1 MLKQSAN
8 IVFVSFRPSTYPR
21 GYASGLLLLRPCWT
35 ACLSLLRRTLRWLPV
50 CASVTCLRATIVF
63 LPSDRARMHT
73 KGIGLSLCLLVLLF
87 CGNVACQRTS
97 GDAGERTLHYFTW
110 SDYVGT
116 ELLVEFERRYGAHV
130 VVDTFS
136 SNEELLA
143 KLQGGA
149 SGYDVTVPSDFMAA
163 IMIQQGL
170 VAELNPA
177 MLPNAD
183 TLEDHLQHL
192 PFDPSHRYAIPY
204 LWGTVG
210 IGYDSAVVSPP
221 PDSWAVLWEPRY
233 KGKISMLND
242 QREVFG
248 AVLRSM
254 GASMNTKD
262 PILIEAAKV
271 RLMRQK
277 PLVKAYA
284 SEHYD
289 QLLASG
295 DVVLSHGW
303 GGPVARAMIDRPS
316 IRYVVPNEGG
326 TLWADC
332 LVVLKS
338 SPRKELATQFINYLL
353 DPHVAAQ
360 TAERLLF
367 ASANKAARSFV
378 PLRILEN
385 PAIYPPLDL
394 LPRLEWMSDVGEAL
408 RIYDRAWTELKMH

>member
-1 MLKQSAN
+1 MK
-8 IVFVSFRPSTYPR
+8 
-21 GYASGLLLLRPCWT
+21 GL
-35 ACLSLLRRTLRWLPV
+35 
-50 CASVTCLRATIVF
+50 
-63 LPSDRARMHT
+63 
-73 KGIGLSLCLLVLLF
+73 GISLCLLMFLF
-87 CGNVACQRTS
+87 MGTVACQRTS
-97 GDAGERTLHYFTW
+97 GDTGQKTLHYFTW
-110 SDYVGT
+110 SDYVGP
-116 ELLVEFERRYGAHV
+116 ELLAEFERRYGVHV

-149 SGYDVTVPSDFMAA
+149 TGYDVTVPSDFMAA

-170 VAELNPA
+170 VAELDPTK
-177 MLPNAD
+177 LPNAA

-192 PFDPSHRYAIPY
+192 PFDPTQRFAIPY
-204 LWGTVG
+204 FWGTVG
-210 IGYDSAVVSPP
+210 IGYDSAVISTP
-221 PDSWAVLWEPRY
+221 PDSWAVLWDVRY
-233 KGKISMLND
+233 TGKISMLND

-262 PILIEAAKV
+262 PALIEAAKA
-271 RLMRQK
+271 RLLVQK

-295 DVVLSHGW
+295 DVVLAHGW
-303 GGPVARAMIDRPS
+303 GGPVARAMLDRPS
-316 IRYVVPNEGG
+316 IRYVVPKEGG

-353 DPHVAAQ
+353 EPQVAAR

-367 ASANKAARSFV
+367 ASANKEARPFV
-378 PLRILEN
+378 PSRILDN

-394 LPRLEWMSDVGEAL
+394 LPRLEWMTDVSAAL
-408 RIYDRAWTELKMH
+408 RMYDRAWTELKMH

>member
-1 MLKQSAN
+1 MRIN
-8 IVFVSFRPSTYPR
+8 
-21 GYASGLLLLRPCWT
+21 
-35 ACLSLLRRTLRWLPV
+35 
-50 CASVTCLRATIVF
+50 
-63 LPSDRARMHT
+63 
-73 KGIGLSLCLLVLLF
+73 GIRLSLCLLMLLLW
-87 CGNVACQRTS
+87 GTVACQRTS
-97 GDAGERTLHYFTW
+97 GDAGQKTLHYFTW
-110 SDYVGT
+110 SDYVGP
-116 ELLVEFERRYGAHV
+116 ELLAEFERRHGVHV

-149 SGYDVTVPSDFMAA
+149 TGYDVAVPSDFMAA

-170 VAELNPA
+170 VAELDA
-177 MLPNAD
+177 TMLPNAA

-192 PFDPSHRYAIPY
+192 PFDPTQRFAIPY

-210 IGYDSAVVSPP
+210 IGYDSAVVSTP
-221 PDSWAVLWEPRY
+221 PDSWAVLWDARY
-233 KGKISMLND
+233 TGKISMLND

-262 PILIEAAKV
+262 PALIEAAKA
-271 RLMRQK
+271 RLLVQK

-295 DVVLSHGW
+295 DVVLAHGW
-303 GGPVARAMIDRPS
+303 GGPVARAMLDRPS
-316 IRYVVPNEGG
+316 IRYVVPKEGG

-353 DPHVAAQ
+353 EPQVAAR

-367 ASANKAARSFV
+367 ASANKAARPFV
-378 PLRILEN
+378 PSRILDN

-394 LPRLEWMSDVGEAL
+394 LPRLEWMTDVGAAL
-408 RIYDRAWTELKMH
+408 RMYDRAWTELKMH

>member
-1 MLKQSAN
+1 MCIK
-8 IVFVSFRPSTYPR
+8 
-21 GYASGLLLLRPCWT
+21 GL
-35 ACLSLLRRTLRWLPV
+35 
-50 CASVTCLRATIVF
+50 
-63 LPSDRARMHT
+63 
-73 KGIGLSLCLLVLLF
+73 GLSLCLFMFL
-87 CGNVACQRTS
+87 CMGAVACQRTS
-97 GDAGERTLHYFTW
+97 EDTGQQTLHYFTW
-110 SDYVGT
+110 SDYVGP
-116 ELLVEFERRYGAHV
+116 ELLAEFERRHGVHV

-149 SGYDVTVPSDFMAA
+149 TGYDVTVPSDFMAA

-170 VAELNPA
+170 VAELDPTK
-177 MLPNAD
+177 LSNAA

-192 PFDPSHRYAIPY
+192 PFDPTQRYAIPY

-210 IGYDSAVVSPP
+210 IGYDSAVVLTP
-221 PDSWAVLWEPRY
+221 PDSWAVLWDPRY

-254 GASMNTKD
+254 GVSMNTKD
-262 PILIEAAKV
+262 PALIEAAKA
-271 RLMRQK
+271 RLLVQK

-295 DVVLSHGW
+295 DVVLAHGW
-303 GGPVARAMIDRPS
+303 GGPVARAMLDRPS
-316 IRYVVPNEGG
+316 IRYVVPKEGG

-338 SPRKELATQFINYLL
+338 SPRKELAMQFINYLL
-353 DPHVAAQ
+353 EPQVAAR

-367 ASANKAARSFV
+367 ASANKAARPFV
-378 PLRILEN
+378 PSRILDN

-394 LPRLEWMSDVGEAL
+394 LPRLEWMTDVGSAL
-408 RIYDRAWTELKMH
+408 RMYDRAWTELKMH

>member
-1 MLKQSAN
+1 MCIN
-8 IVFVSFRPSTYPR
+8 GMR
-21 GYASGLLLLRPCWT
+21 
-35 ACLSLLRRTLRWLPV
+35 
-50 CASVTCLRATIVF
+50 
-63 LPSDRARMHT
+63 
-73 KGIGLSLCLLVLLF
+73 LSLCLLMLLMW
-87 CGNVACQRTS
+87 GTLSCQRTS
-97 GDAGERTLHYFTW
+97 GDAGQKTLHYFTW
-110 SDYVGT
+110 SDYVGP
-116 ELLVEFERRYGAHV
+116 ELLAEFERRHGVHV

-149 SGYDVTVPSDFMAA
+149 TGYDVTVPSDFMAA

-170 VAELNPA
+170 VAELDPA
-177 MLPNAD
+177 KLPNAA

-192 PFDPSHRYAIPY
+192 PFDPTQRYAVPY
-204 LWGTVG
+204 VWGTVG
-210 IGYDSAVVSPP
+210 IGYDSAVVATP
-221 PDSWAVLWEPRY
+221 PDSWAVLWDARY
-233 KGKISMLND
+233 IGKISMLND

-262 PILIEAAKV
+262 PALIEAAKA
-271 RLMRQK
+271 RLLVQK

-295 DVVLSHGW
+295 DVVLAHGW
-303 GGPVARAMIDRPS
+303 GGPVARAMLDRPS
-316 IRYVVPNEGG
+316 IRYVVPKEGG

-338 SPRKELATQFINYLL
+338 SPRKELAMQFINYLL
-353 DPHVAAQ
+353 EPQVAAR

-367 ASANKAARSFV
+367 ASANKAARPFV
-378 PLRILEN
+378 PSRILEN

-394 LPRLEWMSDVGEAL
+394 LSRLEWMTDVGAAL
-408 RIYDRAWTELKMH
+408 RMYDRAWTELKMH

>member
-1 MLKQSAN
+1 MRSN
-8 IVFVSFRPSTYPR
+8 GMRFS
-21 GYASGLLLLRPCWT
+21 
-35 ACLSLLRRTLRWLPV
+35 LSLLILLLWGTL
-50 CASVTCLRATIVF
+50 
-63 LPSDRARMHT
+63 
-73 KGIGLSLCLLVLLF
+73 
-87 CGNVACQRTS
+87 ACQRTS
-97 GDAGERTLHYFTW
+97 GDAGQKTLHYFTW
-110 SDYVGT
+110 SDYVGP
-116 ELLVEFERRYGAHV
+116 ELLAEFERRHGVHV

-149 SGYDVTVPSDFMAA
+149 TGYDVTVPSDFMAA

-170 VAELNPA
+170 VAELDST
-177 MLPNAD
+177 MLPNAA

-192 PFDPSHRYAIPY
+192 PFDPTQRFAIPY

-221 PDSWAVLWEPRY
+221 PDSWAVLWDVRY
-233 KGKISMLND
+233 SGKISMLND

-248 AVLRSM
+248 AVLRLI
-254 GASMNTKD
+254 GTSMNTKD
-262 PILIEAAKV
+262 PALIEAAKA
-271 RLMRQK
+271 RLLVQK

-295 DVVLSHGW
+295 DVVLAHGW
-303 GGPVARAMIDRPS
+303 GGPVARAMLDRPS
-316 IRYVVPNEGG
+316 IRYVVPKEGA

-338 SPRKELATQFINYLL
+338 SPRKKLATQFINYLL
-353 DPHVAAQ
+353 EPQVSAR
-360 TAERLLF
+360 TTERLLF
-367 ASANKAARSFV
+367 ASANKAARPFV
-378 PLRILEN
+378 PSRILDN

-394 LPRLEWMSDVGEAL
+394 LPRLEWMTDVGAAL
-408 RIYDRAWTELKMH
+408 RMYDRAWTELKMH

>member
-1 MLKQSAN
+1 MRIN
-8 IVFVSFRPSTYPR
+8 RIRF
-21 GYASGLLLLRPCWT
+21 
-35 ACLSLLRRTLRWLPV
+35 
-50 CASVTCLRATIVF
+50 
-63 LPSDRARMHT
+63 
-73 KGIGLSLCLLVLLF
+73 SLCLLMLLLW
-87 CGNVACQRTS
+87 GTVACQRTS
-97 GDAGERTLHYFTW
+97 GDAGQKTLHYFTW
-110 SDYVGT
+110 SDYVGP
-116 ELLVEFERRYGAHV
+116 ELLAEFERRHGVHV

-149 SGYDVTVPSDFMAA
+149 TGYDVTVPSDFMAA

-170 VAELNPA
+170 VAELDPM
-177 MLPNAD
+177 MLPNAA

-192 PFDPSHRYAIPY
+192 PFDPTQRFAIPY

-210 IGYDSAVVSPP
+210 IGYDSAVVSTP
-221 PDSWAVLWEPRY
+221 PDSWAVLWDARY
-233 KGKISMLND
+233 TGKISMLND

-262 PILIEAAKV
+262 PALIEAAKA
-271 RLMRQK
+271 RLLVQK

-295 DVVLSHGW
+295 DVVLAHGW
-303 GGPVARAMIDRPS
+303 GGPVARAMLDRPS
-316 IRYVVPNEGG
+316 IRYVVPKEGG

-353 DPHVAAQ
+353 EPQVAAR

-367 ASANKAARSFV
+367 ASANKAARPFV
-378 PLRILEN
+378 PSRILDN

-394 LPRLEWMSDVGEAL
+394 LPRLEWMTDVGAAL
-408 RIYDRAWTELKMH
+408 RMYDRAWTELKMH

>member
-1 MLKQSAN
+1 MRIN
-8 IVFVSFRPSTYPR
+8 GMR
-21 GYASGLLLLRPCWT
+21 
-35 ACLSLLRRTLRWLPV
+35 
-50 CASVTCLRATIVF
+50 
-63 LPSDRARMHT
+63 
-73 KGIGLSLCLLVLLF
+73 LSLCLLMLLLW
-87 CGNVACQRTS
+87 GTVACQRTS
-97 GDAGERTLHYFTW
+97 GETGQKTLHYFTW
-110 SDYVGT
+110 SDYVGP
-116 ELLVEFERRYGAHV
+116 ELLAEFERRHGVHV

-149 SGYDVTVPSDFMAA
+149 TGYDVTVPSDFMAA

-170 VAELNPA
+170 VAELDA
-177 MLPNAD
+177 TMLPNAA

-192 PFDPSHRYAIPY
+192 PFDPTQRFAIPY

-210 IGYDSAVVSPP
+210 IGYDSAVVSTP
-221 PDSWAVLWEPRY
+221 PDSWAVLWDARY
-233 KGKISMLND
+233 TGKISMLND

-262 PILIEAAKV
+262 PALIEAAKA
-271 RLMRQK
+271 RLLVQK

-295 DVVLSHGW
+295 DVALAHGW

-316 IRYVVPNEGG
+316 IRYVVPKEGG

-353 DPHVAAQ
+353 EPQVAAR

-367 ASANKAARSFV
+367 ASANKAARPFV
-378 PLRILEN
+378 SSRILDN

-394 LPRLEWMSDVGEAL
+394 LPRLEWMTDVGAAL
-408 RIYDRAWTELKMH
+408 RMYDRAWTELKMH

>member
-1 MLKQSAN
+1 MCIN
-8 IVFVSFRPSTYPR
+8 
-21 GYASGLLLLRPCWT
+21 
-35 ACLSLLRRTLRWLPV
+35 
-50 CASVTCLRATIVF
+50 
-63 LPSDRARMHT
+63 
-73 KGIGLSLCLLVLLF
+73 GIRLSLCLLMLLF
-87 CGNVACQRTS
+87 WGTVACQRTS
-97 GDAGERTLHYFTW
+97 GDAGQKTLHYFTW
-110 SDYVGT
+110 SDYVGP
-116 ELLVEFERRYGAHV
+116 ELLAEFERRHGVHV

-149 SGYDVTVPSDFMAA
+149 TGYDVAVPSDFMAA

-170 VAELNPA
+170 VAELDA
-177 MLPNAD
+177 TMLPNAA

-192 PFDPSHRYAIPY
+192 PFDPTQRFAIPY

-210 IGYDSAVVSPP
+210 IGYDSAVVSTT
-221 PDSWAVLWEPRY
+221 PDSWAVLWDARY
-233 KGKISMLND
+233 TGKISMLND

-254 GASMNTKD
+254 GASMNTRD
-262 PILIEAAKV
+262 PALIEAAKA
-271 RLMRQK
+271 RLLVQK

-295 DVVLSHGW
+295 DVVLAHGW
-303 GGPVARAMIDRPS
+303 GGPVARAMLDRPS
-316 IRYVVPNEGG
+316 IRYVVPKEGG

-353 DPHVAAQ
+353 EPQVAAR

-367 ASANKAARSFV
+367 ASANKAARPFV
-378 PLRILEN
+378 PSRILDN

-394 LPRLEWMSDVGEAL
+394 LPRLEWMTDVGAAL
-408 RIYDRAWTELKMH
+408 RMYDRAWTELKMH